1 MKQYLDR
8 VVAELPQFI
17 STFVHCLS
25 QPRRFLA
32 AQLESLAA
40 GQATSESLVEKGVAF
55 LVTSFLMAFLLSLA
69 LPEVTDPLS
78 LPSDDAAVVRL
89 GSETLRALFLF
100 MAGFAIAYGVLRR
113 FGAQTTFSAAFGLA
127 CYFCG
132 VTLVLWVAASATS
145 NIAMA
150 DPFTAQAWISL
161 EKSAETLTPDL
172 VQLMS
177 LLDPRTGELPAGV
190 ALPAGTGPE
199 AVAKLLELQG
209 LMAESATRPLSLVA
223 AGVQAAVTSA
233 IFLWL
238 LVAWFAFGAQQGI
251 SRFRVALASL
261 LAGLGLGTGLLLYV
275 LITAGATVMSLYRSG
290 SLG

>member
-1 MKQYLDR
+1 MKQYLER
-8 VVAELPQFI
+8 VVSELPQFL

-32 AQLESLAA
+32 DRLESVAA
-40 GQATSESLVEKGVAF
+40 GKTSSESLTEKGVAF
-55 LVTSFLMAFLLSLA
+55 LVTAFLMAFLLSLA

-78 LPSDDAAVVRL
+78 LPSDDAAVIRL
-89 GSETLRALFLF
+89 GSEALRALFLF
-100 MAGFAIAYGVLRR
+100 MAGFAIAHGVLRR

-132 VTLVLWVAASATS
+132 VTLVLEVAASATS

-150 DPFTAQAWISL
+150 DPFTARAWITL
-161 EKSAETLTPDL
+161 EQSRETLTPEL
-172 VQLMS
+172 LQLMT
-177 LLDPRTGELPAGV
+177 LLDPQTGQLPAGV

-209 LMAESATRPLSLVA
+209 LLAESAARPLSLVA
-223 AGVQAAVTSA
+223 AGVQVAMSAA

-238 LVAWFAFGAQQGI
+238 LVAWFAFGGLQGI
-251 SRFRVALASL
+251 SRWRVAAASL

-275 LITAGATVMSLYRSG
+275 LVTAGATVMNLYRSG